1 MQVTYVALENWRN
14 FTHVDVP
21 LQQRVFVTGANAA
34 GKSNLLD
41 AFRFLHDL
49 TALGGGLAKA
59 VSDRGGVSNLRC
71 LAARRYP
78 AIVLDIG
85 IGETSARADW
95 RYRLGIIQDHQQ
107 QPRIKEEVIERKGLE
122 ILRRPDAADMRD
134 FERLRHTCLEGT
146 GTNREFRKIYRFFNS
161 VRDVHV
167 LPRLVRQ
174 PEWFSGRDLTGET
187 FGSDFLEQLARST
200 PKIRRSRLRRIEEAL
215 RVAVPQLRELKLEK
229 DEIGIPHLEGRYEH
243 WRPNAGW
250 QREEQFS
257 DGTLRL
263 MALLWSVMD
272 GTGPLLIEEPELNLH
287 PAVVKFLPQM
297 LHRATRRTRR
307 QVIVSTHS
315 SDFLRD
321 EGIAPDETLL
331 LRPGN
336 HGTRV
341 EVAATDPTVSL
352 LLEGGTSMA
361 DAVFPQT
368 APKGKGQLALM
379 FGD

>member
-1 MQVTYVALENWRN
+1 MQVTRFALENWRN
-14 FTHVDVP
+14 FARVDVP
-21 LQQRVFVTGANAA
+21 LQQRVFVAGPNAA

-41 AFRFLHDL
+41 AFRFLRDL
-49 TALGGGLAKA
+49 STPGGGLEKA
-59 VSDRGGVSNLRC
+59 VGDRGGVSKIRC

-78 AIVLDIG
+78 AIVLDVEM
-85 IGETSARADW
+85 GESPSQAEW
-95 RYRLGIIQDHQQ
+95 RYRLSVVQDNQR
-107 QPRIKEEVIERKGLE
+107 QPRIKEELVERSGRK
-122 ILRRPDAADMRD
+122 ILHRPDTADQKD
-134 FERLRHTCLEGT
+134 SERLRQTHLEGIS
-146 GTNREFRKIYRFFNS
+146 TNKDFREIHRFFNS
-161 VRDVHV
+161 VRYLHV
-167 LPRLVRQ
+167 LPPLVRQ
-174 PEWFSGRDLTGET
+174 PERFTGRDLTGET

-200 PKIRRSRLRRIEEAL
+200 PKIRQSRLRRIEQAL
-215 RVAVPQLRELKLEK
+215 RIAVPQLRELKLEK

-250 QREEQFS
+250 QREDQFS

-272 GTGPLLIEEPELNLH
+272 GTGPLLLEEPELNLH

-315 SDFLRD
+315 PDFLRD

-331 LRPGN
+331 LRPHDN
-336 HGTRV
+336 GTRV
-341 EVAATDPTVSL
+341 IVAASDPNIRL
-352 LLEGGTSMA
+352 LLESGASIA
-361 DAVFPQT
+361 DAVLPQT
-368 APKGKGQLALM
+368 APKGEGQLALM